1 MPTKRVLEASDL
13 DRLSK
18 LCGLFS
24 SDHDGERANAA
35 GLADRFLRDR
45 GWRWTDV
52 LTAPSLS
59 PPDPPAWQSTV
70 AACRARPDRLSAWE
84 LDFLAELATYR
95 HPPSGKQADI
105 LARIAARVARP

>member
-1 MPTKRVLEASDL
+1 MPLAASDL
-13 DRLSK
+13 DKLTK

-24 SDHDGERANAA
+24 SDFEGERANAA
-35 GLADRFLRDR
+35 ALADRLLRSH
-45 GWRWTDV
+45 GLRWVDV
-52 LTAPSLS
+52 LSASRLP

-84 LDFLAELATYR
+84 RDFLAELATYR